1 MTDTYKPS
9 PRPTFDR
16 PTLIRADAVVRHFW
30 GDEEA
35 GRVLDHIYVSS
46 SDIHVIVF
54 ELQAGERF
62 THSEAYRTVFGA
74 DELLYVLEGTMV
86 IANPETGEVVRAPE
100 GTAVFFR
107 KDTWHHAFAHGGT
120 RLRVLEFFSP
130 PPSTGSSGPYAR
142 TRPYLEDVTYLDE
155 RVGLVPGERSPGSL
169 ELVTE
174 RDLFWR
180 RDLGVLEGVLAS
192 TEHLAVHRVEVNP
205 GERSGAR
212 VHDGETL
219 VYARHG
225 SLVVSVEED
234 DLRLEPGDAAYIPAA
249 LPHRYRN
256 DGHETAVALA
266 GHGPGLRR

>member
-1 MTDTYKPS
+1 MADGYKPS

-16 PTLIRADAVVRHFW
+16 PTLIKAGEVVEHFW
-30 GDEEA
+30 GDPEA

-54 ELQAGERF
+54 EMQAGERF

-74 DELLYVLEGTMV
+74 DELLHVLEGTMV
-86 IANPETGEVVRAPE
+86 IANPETGEVVRAPA
-100 GTAVFFR
+100 GTSVFFR

-142 TRPYLEDVTYLDE
+142 TRPYLEDVRYLDE
-155 RVGLVPGERSPGSL
+155 RVGTVPGPRPRGSF

-174 RDLFWR
+174 GGLFWR

-192 TEHLAVHRVEVNP
+192 TEHLAVHQVEVNP
-205 GERSGAR
+205 GERSEAR
-212 VHDGETL
+212 VHAGETL
-219 VYARHG
+219 VYVTHG
-225 SLVVSVEED
+225 SLLVALEDVE
-234 DLRLEPGDAAYIPAA
+234 LRLEPGDAAYIPASVA
-249 LPHRYRN
+249 HRYAN